1 MKLLILLMAVWNLI
15 TFLMMAVD
23 KMKAKRDKRRISEK
37 TLLLSSFIMGGIGIA
52 AGALICHHKTRK
64 LKFQILVP
72 LSLIVNGA
80 VIFALFYF
88 GIV

>member
-1 MKLLILLMAVWNLI
+1 
-15 TFLMMAVD
+15 
-23 KMKAKRDKRRISEK
+23 
-37 TLLLSSFIMGGIGIA
+37 LLLSSFIMGGIGIA